1 MGYGVTVFVNL
12 RSRVYCLNFFSSRLA
27 MVKLMRG
34 VIEGGLR
41 DSYFN
46 WHAPKYI
53 VCALNL
59 DKAKLAYT

>member
-1 MGYGVTVFVNL
+1 MGYGLTVFVNL
-12 RSRVYCLNFFSSRLA
+12 RSRVYCLNFFSSSYGE
-27 MVKLMRG
+27 VNK
-34 VIEGGLR
+34 GGLR